1 MDDIVVIALFRHGL
15 TEENKRRA
23 YLGWNDSPLCPESM
37 RLRTSNRYEH
47 YFSSDLQRCIST
59 AILLFQNKSL
69 TILQE
74 LREMNFGEWE
84 GKTYDDL
91 KEDKLY
97 EKWLS
102 NPLFS
107 SPPGGESFQTF
118 TKRVDTGWKFISQHI
133 ISDNHKSGAIVT
145 HGGVIRYLLSK
156 LAPEQRDFWSW
167 QTSHNQGYELTFD
180 REALRRGE
188 RYISL
193 LDVPLMAN
201 ENG

>member
-1 MDDIVVIALFRHGL
+1 MDDTVVIALFRHGL

-37 RLRTSNRYEH
+37 WLRTSNKYEH
-47 YFSSDLQRCIST
+47 YFSSDLQRCKST
-59 AILLFQNKSL
+59 AMILFPNKGL
-69 TILQE
+69 TTLQE

-91 KEDKLY
+91 KEDRLY
-97 EKWLS
+97 QKWLS
-102 NPLFS
+102 DPLLS
-107 SPPGGESFQTF
+107 CPPGGETIQQF
-118 TKRVDTGWKFISQHI
+118 TKRVDTGWELISQQMI
-133 ISDNHKSGAIVT
+133 AGNLKSCAIVT

-156 LAPEQRDFWSW
+156 YAPEQRDFWSW
-167 QTSHNQGYELTFD
+167 QTPHDHGYELTFD

-188 RYISL
+188 RCISL
-193 LDVPLMAN
+193 LEVPLMAN